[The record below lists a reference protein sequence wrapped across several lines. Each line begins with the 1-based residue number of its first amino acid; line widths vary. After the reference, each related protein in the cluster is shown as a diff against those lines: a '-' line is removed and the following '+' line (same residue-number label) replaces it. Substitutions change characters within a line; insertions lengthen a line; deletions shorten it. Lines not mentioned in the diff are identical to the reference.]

1 MQPHSIEHQQEE
13 EDRPK
18 ANWKRR
24 ILIGAA
30 CLLGLLVVGWWIIS
44 SKMFL
49 RGVVMKKVGKAIHAE
64 ITFESADWSPRR
76 FVVLRGVRLKAVG
89 QKPCLEA
96 REITVNFRLGDLLA
110 GKIDLGNITIV

>member
-1 MQPHSIEHQQEE
+1 MQPHSIEPHQEE

-44 SKMFL
+44 SEMFL
-49 RGVVMKKVGKAIHAE
+49 RGVVMKSHG
-64 ITFESADWSPRR
+64 SADEEAI
-76 FVVLRGVRLKAVG
+76 LAAIGHTLKAC
-89 QKPCLEA
+89 QA
-96 REITVNFRLGDLLA
+96 RLPERIA
-110 GKIDLGNITIV
+110 GRVRECGAVL